1 MHKYNN
7 SVIQAFLN
15 FNRTG
20 KRFIILVPLQFFSLN
35 IFNLV
40 SSPQIALEV
49 NLVGNFSY
57 FETSPLL
64 IVSQLSLSFFM
75 LNFIFAN
82 HATHPYES
90 SNLSIHS
97 QLLWFPLKKI
107 QNKNISWRTFEGLTF
122 KS

>member
-7 SVIQAFLN
+7 SVIQAFSN
-15 FNRTG
+15 FKTTG
-20 KRFIILVPLQFFSLN
+20 KSFIILLPLQFFSLN

-64 IVSQLSLSFFM
+64 IVSQLFLSFFM
-75 LNFIFAN
+75 FNFIFAN
-82 HATHPYES
+82 HATRQHR
-90 SNLSIHS
+90 
-97 QLLWFPLKKI
+97 QTFPFIPSCRGFL
-107 QNKNISWRTFEGLTF
+107 
-122 KS
+122 